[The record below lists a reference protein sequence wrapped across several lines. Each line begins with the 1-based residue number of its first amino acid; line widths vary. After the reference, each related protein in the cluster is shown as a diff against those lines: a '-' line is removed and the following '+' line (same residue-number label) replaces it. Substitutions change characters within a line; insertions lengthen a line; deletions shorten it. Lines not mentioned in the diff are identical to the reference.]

1 MDKKKLLLLVAAL
14 LVAVGTAFA
23 ARSLFMGASTPQ
35 AVAKVEPKGFFSKL
49 FSRSPDAAAPVK
61 YQIQVRSEGDKSTVT
76 VLNTQGQPET
86 SANAQ
91 RIVRVITDDMK

>member
-1 MDKKKLLLLVAAL
+1 MAPCRRGPGPHGLHRGRPRPQPRHLLRAL
-14 LVAVGTAFA
+14 CG
-23 ARSLFMGASTPQ
+23 ARCQGRA
-35 AVAKVEPKGFFSKL
+35 KGFFSKL